1 MDLKRREL
9 IALTGVLMIPEF
21 LEGGTI
27 KTSWQS
33 AGPFYPDRMPKD
45 TDNDLVLN
53 GETAIRAGGQI
64 LNLHGVLG
72 DSQSKPM
79 GGSEIEIWQTDLN
92 GVYIHSG
99 SFGHSRRDPHF
110 QGFGCCTT
118 DSGGRF
124 YFRTIIPVE
133 YPGRTPHIHMKVLL
147 LRKILLITQLYIEG
161 HHLNASDFL
170 YRAMSEAEREL
181 NSMKLSPVS
190 NNGILQYK
198 SSIRILV

>member
-1 MDLKRREL
+1 MVLKRREL
-9 IALTGVLMIPEF
+9 ITLTGALMIPGF
-21 LEGGTI
+21 LDGFSI
-27 KTSWQS
+27 KTPWQS
-33 AGPFYPDRMPKD
+33 AGPFYPDRMPED

-53 GETAIRAGGQI
+53 GETAIRARGQI
-64 LNLHGVLG
+64 LNLHGVLV

-99 SFGHSRRDPHF
+99 SFGRSRRDQHF
-110 QGFGCCTT
+110 QGFGRCRT
-118 DSGGRF
+118 DSEGRF

-133 YPGRTPHIHMKVLL
+133 YPGRTPHIHMKVLR
-147 LRKILLITQLYIEG
+147 LRKVLLITQLYIEG

>member
-9 IALTGVLMIPEF
+9 IALTGALMIPGF
-21 LEGGTI
+21 LDGRTI
-27 KTSWQS
+27 KTPWQS
-33 AGPFYPDRMPKD
+33 AGPFYPDRMPED
-45 TDNDLVLN
+45 TGNDLVLN

-64 LNLHGVLG
+64 LNLQGALVDAH
-72 DSQSKPM
+72 SKPM

-99 SFGHSRRDPHF
+99 SFGRSRRDPHF
-110 QGFGCCTT
+110 QGFGRCTT

-161 HHLNASDFL
+161 HRLNSSDFL
-170 YRAMSEAEREL
+170 YRDMSEAEREL

-190 NNGILQYK
+190 DNGILQYE
-198 SSIRILV
+198 SSIQIIV